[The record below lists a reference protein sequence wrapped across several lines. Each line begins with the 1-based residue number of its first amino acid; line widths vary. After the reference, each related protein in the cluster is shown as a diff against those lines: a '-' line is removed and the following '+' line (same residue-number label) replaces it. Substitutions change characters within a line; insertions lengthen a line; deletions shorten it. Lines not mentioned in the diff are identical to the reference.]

1 MTVYIFPVTL
11 ATAFVLLIYMMA
23 DEDRREQFFGI
34 VKKILKPNA
43 VHEADREA
51 YQKAFDDEY
60 AKASKEAVEEKA
72 RADARKK
79 IKKRYGAKQ

>member
-1 MTVYIFPVTL
+1 MTAYIFPLTL
-11 ATAFVLLIYMMA
+11 AAGFALVVYMMV
-23 DEDRREQFFGI
+23 DEDRREQLFAI

-51 YQKAFDDEY
+51 YKKAFDDEY
-60 AKASKEAVEEKA
+60 AKGSREAVEEKA